1 MLADTFRIISAWFT
15 ADRIADLSRALVIL
29 VLGYAAAW
37 LAGRALARFVQRG
50 GEGRPVQLVQQ
61 LTTGAVFLL
70 AAAWALSEMGF
81 QPGVLLG
88 AAGAMTVAIGLA
100 AQTSLSNLISGF
112 FLFGEQPFRV
122 GDVLEVEG
130 VTGEVLAIDL
140 FSTKLRTFTNHYV
153 RIPNESMFKT
163 KLINHTRF
171 PIRRL
176 DLKVLLTY
184 EESFERV
191 RPWLLTAADRSEGC
205 LMEPEPLCFV
215 KSFEPHGLVVQF
227 SVWCRKEDWLT
238 LSASVPREVQR
249 VLEERGLKRPY
260 PHFFLHME
268 SGAAA

>member
-1 MLADTFRIISAWFT
+1 MLADALKIVSAWFT
-15 ADRIADLSRALVIL
+15 AERIADLSRALVIL
-29 VLGYAAAW
+29 VLGYGFAR
-37 LAGRALARFVQRG
+37 LAGRGLARFVQRG
-50 GEGRPVQLVQQ
+50 GEGRPVQLVQR
-61 LTTGAVFLL
+61 LTTGIVFGLAV
-70 AAAWALSEMGF
+70 AWALAELGF
-81 QPGVLLG
+81 QLGVLLG
-88 AAGAMTVAIGLA
+88 AAGVMSVAVGFA
-100 AQTSLSNLISGF
+100 AQSSLSNLISGF

-130 VTGEVLAIDL
+130 VVGEVLAIDL

-153 RIPNESMFKT
+153 RIPNETMFKT
-163 KLINHTRF
+163 KLVNYTRF

-176 DLKVLLTY
+176 DLSVLLTY

-191 RPWLLTAADRSEGC
+191 RPWLLTAADRAEGC

-249 VLEERGLKRPY
+249 VLEEHGLKRPY
-260 PHFFLHME
+260 PHYYLHME
-268 SGAAA
+268 PGAAA